1 MPVQDGAMGDREGGE
16 GATATGGGVE
26 NGGEAALIP
35 SLVGLRQRWTTRMR
49 MTVAAGRTKQQ
60 PTP

>member
-1 MPVQDGAMGDREGGE
+1 MPVQDGAMGDQEGGE
-16 GATATGGGVE
+16 GATATGWVEE
-26 NGGEAALIP
+26 NGGKAALIP
-35 SLVGLRQRWTTRMR
+35 SLVGLRQRWTTWMR